1 MDMPKISTGLAGT
14 ALVALTMTAG
24 LASAANS
31 DGSTARAPTVGE
43 PRIQLAANI
52 CGWYAIFQ
60 CARSPNALGG
70 PGRTINTNNYP
81 NFTPGWFCRVIGPDS
96 KAATSNTLERGK
108 VYNGGQGY
116 MKSGC

>member
-1 MDMPKISTGLAGT
+1 MSKVSKGLAG
-14 ALVALTMTAG
+14 AVVMVLTMTAG
-24 LASAANS
+24 LAGAANS
-31 DGSTARAPTVGE
+31 DGSTGRAPTLGA

-81 NFTPGWFCRVIGPDS
+81 NFAPGWFCRVVGPDT
-96 KAATSNTLERGK
+96 KAATFNSLERGK
-108 VYNGGQGY
+108 LYNGGQGY